1 MITRRKVLAYITRGE
16 EPDWEIL
23 VFKQKDNPDAGIQ
36 VPGGTIE
43 SDEFIIDALYR
54 EIEEETGITRENL
67 ELKGKVIKNKYF
79 PEHKNKIYE
88 RTIFHLSYIGDN
100 DEKWEYIVQGN
111 GKDEGMTFC
120 HRFVPVDQ
128 IPELAGNQ
136 DEAINFLT

>member
-54 EIEEETGITRENL
+54 EIEEETGITRENR
-67 ELKGKVIKNKYF
+67 ELKGKIIKNKYF

>member
-1 MITRRKVLAYITRGE
+1 MKTKRKVLAYITRGE

-23 VFKQKDNPDAGIQ
+23 VFQQKDNPDAGIQ

-67 ELKGKVIKNKYF
+67 ELQGKVTKNKYF
-79 PEHKNKIYE
+79 PQHKNKIYE

-100 DEKWEYIVQGN
+100 VEKWEHIVKGH

-120 HRFVPVDQ
+120 HRFVPVGE

-136 DEAINFLT
+136 DEAINFLS

>member
-1 MITRRKVLAYITRGE
+1 MKTRRQVLAYITRGE
-16 EPDWEIL
+16 EPNWEIL

-100 DEKWEYIVQGN
+100 DEKWEYIVKGN
-111 GKDEGMTFC
+111 GRDEGMTFC

>member
-1 MITRRKVLAYITRGE
+1 
-16 EPDWEIL
+16 
-23 VFKQKDNPDAGIQ
+23 
-36 VPGGTIE
+36 
-43 SDEFIIDALYR
+43 
-54 EIEEETGITRENL
+54 
-67 ELKGKVIKNKYF
+67 KNKYF

-100 DEKWEYIVQGN
+100 DEKWEYIVKGN
-111 GKDEGMTFC
+111 GRDEGMTFC